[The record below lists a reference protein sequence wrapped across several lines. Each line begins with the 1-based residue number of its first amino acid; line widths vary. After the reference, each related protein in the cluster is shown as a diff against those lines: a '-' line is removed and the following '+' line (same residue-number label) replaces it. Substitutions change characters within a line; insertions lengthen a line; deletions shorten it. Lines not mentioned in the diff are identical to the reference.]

1 MAVPI
6 GLDEHFRHRYSL
18 YPGDD
23 QSGNSTLSN
32 KSVLAYDM
40 LANMRVSGRFT
51 RYACKKSIEKFMNA

>member
-32 KSVLAYDM
+32 KSVLGYDM
-40 LANMRVSGRFT
+40 LANMRVSGALRDMPA
-51 RYACKKSIEKFMNA
+51 RSLSRSS